1 VLCSCSSGT
10 SAAPSKPVS
19 ARTTAPAATSSTAVS
34 TTVVVTPAKADQLTA
49 LVLQPADLPAGWT
62 GTRYQPDPTSAAN
75 NAAFASCLGVRNT
88 SLDQVADVHS
98 PDFSLRSATISS
110 EAASYRSKGD
120 LTSDVAALTS
130 ARYPSCLESGL
141 RAALAKTLPAG
152 AAIKSVAVKATPG
165 PGGGPSNVVGTAAAA
180 VTITNAGLTLT
191 IYSSTVFVVGPLI
204 EAQLVFT
211 NVGQAATADLQ
222 ATLVKAVA
230 SRAAR
235 G

>member
-1 VLCSCSSGT
+1 
-10 SAAPSKPVS
+10 
-19 ARTTAPAATSSTAVS
+19 
-34 TTVVVTPAKADQLTA
+34 
-49 LVLQPADLPAGWT
+49 
-62 GTRYQPDPTSAAN
+62 
-75 NAAFASCLGVRNT
+75 
-88 SLDQVADVHS
+88 
-98 PDFSLRSATISS
+98 
-110 EAASYRSKGD
+110 
-120 LTSDVAALTS
+120 
-130 ARYPSCLESGL
+130 
-141 RAALAKTLPAG
+141 
-152 AAIKSVAVKATPG
+152 
-165 PGGGPSNVVGTAAAA
+165 VVGTAAAA